1 MFEPQVIRAE
11 HKDVIHDVVYDYHGQ
26 RMATCSS
33 DQTVKVN
40 DRSGDTQPS
49 GCRLPQRHAEQP
61 KTHSHHARA
70 LPLSPPISLRCGTRR
85 TAASG
90 R

>member
-40 DRSGDTQPS
+40 DPPDD
-49 GCRLPQRHAEQP
+49 
-61 KTHSHHARA
+61 RA
-70 LPLSPPISLRCGTRR
+70 TPLS
-85 TAASG
+85 
-90 R
+90 